1 MPALPEICSF
11 QACARLDGFPAFQR
25 PAACDIVPAVDP
37 LTILWLVFVAIVI
50 GVSALDL
57 FVITHSHSAGGVK
70 SALQWTGLWISVAF
84 AFAALIYYMH
94 PKGPET
100 ALLFITGYLTE
111 YSLSVDNL
119 FVFILIFS
127 MMDVKDFA
135 QPKLIKAGILL
146 SIVLRI
152 GFILFGVALVERFHW
167 LIPCFGALLIW
178 TAWKMLTSGED
189 EHIDPTHNLFY
200 RAAAKVFPL
209 YSGDPETRKL
219 VIRHDGRLCITPLFL
234 VFLVIGST
242 NVVFA
247 LDSIPAIMGISQD
260 PFVVVTSSVFAVLG
274 LGSLFFA
281 IRGVMTMFKF
291 LQHGVSIILFFIG
304 AKMIADLYPPLA
316 GWFKLHLFVPLM
328 VIAIVLIVSIVLS
341 IWHNRLEDSAKK
353 NNNKP

>member
-1 MPALPEICSF
+1 MNPVTL
-11 QACARLDGFPAFQR
+11 
-25 PAACDIVPAVDP
+25 
-37 LTILWLVFVAIVI
+37 LWGIFAAIVI
-50 GVSALDL
+50 CVSALDL
-57 FVITHSHSAGGVK
+57 FVITHRHSAVGVR
-70 SALQWTGLWISVAF
+70 SALLWTSLWISVAF
-84 AFAALIYYMH
+84 GFGALVYFLH
-94 PKGPET
+94 PTGPDT
-100 ALLFITGYLTE
+100 ALLFVTGYLTE

-127 MMDVKDFA
+127 LMGVQDFA

-152 GFILFGVALVERFHW
+152 VFILFGVALVQSFHW
-167 LIPCFGALLIW
+167 LLSCFGGLLIW

-189 EHIDPTHNLFY
+189 EKIDPKNNFFY
-200 RAAAKVFPL
+200 RIAARLFPL
-209 YSGDPETRKL
+209 YNGDPATTRL
-219 VIRHDGRLCITPLFL
+219 MLRHDGRLCITPLFL

-281 IRGVMTMFKF
+281 IRGVMAMFKF
-291 LQHGVSIILFFIG
+291 LQHGVSVILFFIG
-304 AKMIADLYPPLA
+304 AKMIGDLYAPF
-316 GWFKLHLFVPLM
+316 GEWFKDHLFVPLL

-341 IWHNRLEDSAKK
+341 VWHSRMYPDSKK
-353 NNNKP
+353 